1 MDNSNPEEADQANS
15 DQQEYLERMWDEFE
29 EWCRAQENTPHE

>member
-1 MDNSNPEEADQANS
+1 MDNTDPEEVE
-15 DQQEYLERMWDEFE
+15 QQEYLDRMWDEFE

>member
-1 MDNSNPEEADQANS
+1 MENTNPEESDQQV